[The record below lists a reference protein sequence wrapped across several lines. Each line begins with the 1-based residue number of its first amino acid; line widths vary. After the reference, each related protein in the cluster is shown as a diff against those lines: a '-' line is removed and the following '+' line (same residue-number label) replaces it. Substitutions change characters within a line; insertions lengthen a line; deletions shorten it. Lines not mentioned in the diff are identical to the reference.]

1 MSDISNLDK
10 DFGSKWFGVANL
22 GGRDYLDLTIQ
33 NVWIETMQD
42 GEEKIAVNF
51 RNEESGKAMLFN
63 KVIYKTMRQITG
75 TDNGLAWI
83 DKTIRVFRTTADYQG
98 TTHDVLRIRAVT
110 AEVIGCTCCICCTC
124 HIGSTSRS
132 ESRRADRASR
142 TSRRRWP
149 RRRRGRRSL
158 KKSGGPVDGP
168 TEPPSFSL
176 RPRDIHRATV

>member
-63 KVIYKTMRQITG
+63 KVIYKTMRKIAG

-98 TTHDVLRIRAVT
+98 TTHDVLRIRAVPPQKSS
-110 AEVIGCTCCICCTC
+110 AAPAV
-124 HIGSTSRS
+124 SAAPATS
-132 ESRRADRASR
+132 A
-142 TSRRRWP
+142 P
-149 RRRRGRRSL
+149 RREANQEEPTGLPERRDDAGREGE
-158 KKSGGPVDGP
+158 GGDD
-168 TEPPSFSL
+168 L
-176 RPRDIHRATV
+176 